1 MSAALM
7 TTASGPTAE
16 PMPLR
21 HPIGLYFILPALILY
36 VVFFVYP
43 FLSSIYLSMTEW
55 NGVKAPVFTG
65 LDNYLRL
72 FADAKMWQALGN
84 NVIWVVLGT
93 IAPIVIGLLVAVLLW
108 SGAKGG
114 LVFRTI
120 YFLPM
125 VVSPVVIGVVWGWIF
140 NPLFGLLNTGL
151 RSIGMG
157 SIAIGWLGN
166 PNTALYAVLIAAVWS
181 YMGFCI
187 VVLYA
192 ALQKVDN
199 DLIDAA
205 KLDGANAWLRFVHV
219 ILPQIAPVLTMV
231 IVFTVIGGFNVFDL
245 IFIMTRGGP
254 AGASE
259 VIATYTYKKSF
270 VENEVGYGTA
280 LSMVMTVLAL
290 AAAFITMR
298 VRQRA
303 ETE

>member
-1 MSAALM
+1 MEM
-7 TTASGPTAE
+7 RT
-16 PMPLR
+16 PLR
-21 HPIGLYFILPALILY
+21 QPIGLYFILPALAFY
-36 VVFFVYP
+36 VLFFVYP
-43 FLSSIYLSMTEW
+43 FISSIYLSMTEW
-55 NGVKAPVFTG
+55 NGVKPPVFTG
-65 LDNYLRL
+65 LENYARL
-72 FADAKMWQALGN
+72 LADARMWQALGN
-84 NVIWVVLGT
+84 NIIWVVLGT
-93 IAPIVIGLLVAVLLW
+93 AAPIVIGLLLAVLLW

-114 LVFRTI
+114 LIFRTI

-125 VVSPVVIGVVWGWIF
+125 VVSPVVIGVIWGWIF

-151 RSIGMG
+151 KAIGLG
-157 SIAIGWLGN
+157 AIAIGWLGN
-166 PNTALYAVLIAAVWS
+166 PNTALYAVLVAAVWS

-199 DLIDAA
+199 ELIDAA
-205 KLDGANAWLRFVHV
+205 TLDGANAWVRFQHV

-245 IFIMTRGGP
+245 IFIMTKGGP

-280 LSMVMTVLAL
+280 LSMVMTILAL
-290 AAAFITMR
+290 AAAAITMR
-298 VRQRA
+298 VRQQA
-303 ETE
+303 EID

>member
-1 MSAALM
+1 
-7 TTASGPTAE
+7 
-16 PMPLR
+16 
-21 HPIGLYFILPALILY
+21 
-36 VVFFVYP
+36 
-43 FLSSIYLSMTEW
+43 
-55 NGVKAPVFTG
+55 
-65 LDNYLRL
+65 
-72 FADAKMWQALGN
+72 
-84 NVIWVVLGT
+84 
-93 IAPIVIGLLVAVLLW
+93 
-108 SGAKGG
+108 
-114 LVFRTI
+114 
-120 YFLPM
+120 
-125 VVSPVVIGVVWGWIF
+125 
-140 NPLFGLLNTGL
+140 
-151 RSIGMG
+151 
-157 SIAIGWLGN
+157 
-166 PNTALYAVLIAAVWS
+166 
-181 YMGFCI
+181 MGFCI